1 MINGLPQPIIAPT
14 PQPAEPTPPLNQR
27 EHTPNPPST
36 PNPPIQDQAKPSDQ
50 PPAAPGAL
58 NSLLRLRLRL
68 DKQNPPSTTLMHT
81 FADAVVK
88 HADHEQANSVAR
100 SLMDLRQAVDSGT
113 PTRWDKIANVM
124 PESTFGRLWAKF
136 AKAVESE
143 PFKSYAEKN
152 NINLNDMVVHPN
164 GTITNFSGKQPR
176 TWDANASA
184 ESKAATAAVIA
195 AAKDLVG
202 PYRDALN
209 PPVGIGYLAYESDV
223 TSIATI
229 AQFYGLPVDTTNS
242 DSMTAAIGQL
252 LREQTFPS
260 LSSNDP
266 RDTPIKQ
273 LQQAA
278 VQRIEQLEEEPLNAL
293 LATFEPK
300 GGVPR
305 FNTPDEALQALC
317 AQALAKL
324 LPGMGKHE
332 SPLMLDNIPEGSSFS
347 RIHKKT
353 KATLEE
359 VMDFYKESMP
369 AQHQAPEHQWEKKN
383 LDSLLN
389 KIRQLNSG
397 LGFPSA
403 FDHQVSLFGQR
414 YKAPPSP
421 LEKLVHAVKESK
433 SKPQ

>member
-27 EHTPNPPST
+27 EHTPNPPSA

-50 PPAAPGAL
+50 PPVASGAL
-58 NSLLRLRLRL
+58 NSLLRLRL
-68 DKQNPPSTTLMHT
+68 DPQKPPSTALMHT

-88 HADHEQANSVAR
+88 HADHEQAS
-100 SLMDLRQAVDSGT
+100 SLANWLMELRQAVDSGN
-113 PTRWDKIANVM
+113 PTRWDKTATVK

-136 AKAVESE
+136 DQAVVSE

-152 NINLNDMVVHPN
+152 NIDLNDMVVHPN
-164 GTITNFSGKQPR
+164 GTITNFSGKPPR

-202 PYRDALN
+202 PYQDALN

-293 LATFEPK
+293 LATFETK
-300 GGVPR
+300 GGIPR
-305 FNTPDEALQALC
+305 FKTPDEALQALC

-383 LDSLLN
+383 LDSLLT
-389 KIRQLNSG
+389 KVRKLNSG

-403 FDHQVSLFGQR
+403 FDHRVSLFGQR
-414 YKAPPSP
+414 YDKPLSP
-421 LEKLVHAVKESK
+421 LEKLVQAVKESK

>member
-1 MINGLPQPIIAPT
+1 MINGLLQPVIAPT

-27 EHTPNPPST
+27 EHTPNPP
-36 PNPPIQDQAKPSDQ
+36 IQDQAKPSDQ
-50 PPAAPGAL
+50 PPVASGAL
-58 NSLLRLRLRL
+58 NSLLRLRL
-68 DKQNPPSTTLMHT
+68 DPQKPPSTTLMHK

-88 HADHEQANSVAR
+88 NADQEQANSLAR
-100 SLMDLRQAVDSGT
+100 RLMDLRQAVDSGK

-124 PESTFGRLWAKF
+124 PESTFGRLWAKLDQ
-136 AKAVESE
+136 AVVSE

-152 NINLNDMVVHPN
+152 NIDLNDMVVHPN
-164 GTITNFSGKQPR
+164 GTITNFSGKPPR

-202 PYRDALN
+202 PYQDALN
-209 PPVGIGYLAYESDV
+209 PPVGISYLGYEEDV
-223 TSIATI
+223 TSIATV

-266 RDTPIKQ
+266 LDAPIKQ

-278 VQRIEQLEEEPLNAL
+278 VQRIEQLDEEPLNAL
-293 LATFEPK
+293 LATFETK
-300 GGVPR
+300 GGIPR
-305 FNTPDEALQALC
+305 LKTADEALQALC

-324 LPGMGKHE
+324 LPGMGEHE
-332 SPLMLDNIPEGSSFS
+332 SPIMLDNIPEGSSFS

-353 KATLEE
+353 QATLEE

-383 LDSLLN
+383 LDSLLT
-389 KIRQLNSG
+389 KIRKLNSG

-414 YKAPPSP
+414 YDATPSP
-421 LEKLVHAVKESK
+421 LEKLVQAVKASK
-433 SKPQ
+433 STLQ